1 VASVTKADGN
11 DDGRGRRGRRP
22 TLYAHRKPLL
32 SGGGQRAGRR
42 MARAMFNER
51 SLSTPMKR
59 LLIAGLI
66 ALGTLAAAPAMPQ
79 AVHHPVHHVVHH
91 PVHVVHRR
99 PVHRRVVHRRPP
111 PRHRVAHHP
120 VHH

>member
-1 VASVTKADGN
+1 METTMAVADAAV
-11 DDGRGRRGRRP
+11 RP
-22 TLYAHRKPLL
+22 TLYAHLKPLL

-51 SLSTPMKR
+51 SLSIPMKR

-66 ALGTLAAAPAMPQ
+66 ALGTLAAAPAMAQ
-79 AVHHPVHHVVHH
+79 VVHHPVHDVVHH
-91 PVHVVHRR
+91 PVHHVVHRR